1 MVEQKNGAVVRRI
14 VGYRRFEGLEA
25 AALLA
30 RLYRSVRLFV
40 NFFQPSFK
48 LADKSREGAR
58 VRKRYHPPATPYQRL
73 LADPRTGAEVR
84 GKVEAVFAT
93 LDPVRL
99 LQEMRTVQ
107 QELADLADRPTPGEA
122 AAVTAPSEV
131 TLEQFLFGLRTAWR
145 EGEVRPTSR
154 PKEKAKRG
162 RRRPDP
168 FAAVTAQIHEWFK
181 AEPWRTSR
189 ELFERLQAEW
199 PGTYPDGQLRTLQ
212 RRLKGWRRDVAHTLV
227 FGAAMA
233 GGGAQADAATEVGA

>member
-1 MVEQKNGAVVRRI
+1 M
-14 VGYRRFEGLEA
+14 GYRRFEGLEA

-58 VRKRYHPPATPYQRL
+58 VKKRYHPPATPYQRL
-73 LADPRTGAEVR
+73 LADARTSEAVR
-84 GKVEAVFAT
+84 GKVTTVFAT

-99 LQEMRTVQ
+99 LQQIRAAQ
-107 QELADLADRPTPGEA
+107 QELADLADRPTVGADA
-122 AAVTAPSEV
+122 ATATAPAEA
-131 TLEQFLFGLRTAWR
+131 TLEQFLSGLRTAWQ

-168 FAAVTAQIHEWFK
+168 FAAVTAQMHEWFQ

-189 ELFERLQAEW
+189 ELFERLQAEQ
-199 PGTYPDGQLRTLQ
+199 PGVYPDGQLRTLQ

-227 FGAAMA
+227 FGAAA
-233 GGGAQADAATEVGA
+233 ADDGVQADAATGAGA